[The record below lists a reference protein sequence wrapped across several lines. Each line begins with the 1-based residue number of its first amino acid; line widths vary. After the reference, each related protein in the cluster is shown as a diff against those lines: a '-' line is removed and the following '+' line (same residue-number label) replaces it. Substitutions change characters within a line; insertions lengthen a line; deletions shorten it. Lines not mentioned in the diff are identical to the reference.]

1 MQSAS
6 DLHYQIG
13 KPFRRV
19 AEHVL
24 HNSTAFDARNHM
36 LDHHPRPSDQVIGE
50 QIGGAQK
57 FAAQLFLGLNGEHVR
72 WLIPLKAQ
80 VFGQLRAVRI
90 LNRFQIGHLFVVGLA
105 RVGLAQI
112 GDLPGSVV
120 GDDQVFIGLRFFLPL

>member
-6 DLHYQIG
+6 DLHYQIR

-19 AEHVL
+19 AEHIL

-36 LDHHPRPSDQVIGE
+36 LDYHPRPSDQVIGQ
-50 QIGGAQK
+50 QIDRAQK
-57 FAAQLFLGLNGEHVR
+57 FAAQLLLGLNGEHIR

-80 VFGQLRAVRI
+80 VFGQLSAVRI
-90 LNRFQIGHLFVVGLA
+90 LNRFQIGHLFVMGFA
-105 RVGLAQI
+105 RVGWTQI

-120 GDDQVFIGLRFFLPL
+120 GDDQVFIGVGFFLPL